1 VACHIPGAWNLQ
13 ILFFGLTISSSWA
26 NGHAT
31 PCRALLRALHKLGI
45 DVVFYEKDVPY
56 YARHRDF
63 DSCDY
68 CELILYKDWEAIRQ
82 NALRQAGAAD
92 IVLTAS
98 YLPEGAR
105 ISEELL
111 GLEGPLHVFY
121 DLDTP
126 ITLKRMQDAGVD
138 YLRADLIPQFDLY
151 LSFTGGRILRALE
164 QNFGARCALPLY
176 GCVDPDLYVHVDRE
190 QRFACDLSFMGT
202 YAPDR
207 ADCIRELFMGA
218 AERLPDQSF
227 LLAGSMYPTEWVWPG
242 GVKRVEHVAPSEHP
256 ALYSSSRATL
266 NLTRREMARSG
277 YCPSGRFFEAS
288 ACGTPLL
295 TDEWEGLES
304 FFNLEQE
311 LLVVRSTD
319 DVVRAL
325 QLPNADLLR
334 MAVRARER
342 TLDEHTGHQR
352 ARQLLAAC
360 EEARQTKTAIAETF
374 S

>member
-1 VACHIPGAWNLQ
+1 MAYHIPGARNLQ
-13 ILFFGLTISSSWA
+13 ILFFGLTISSSWG

-31 PCRALLRALHKLGI
+31 PYRALLRALHDQNI
-45 DVVFYEKDVPY
+45 NVVFYERDVPY

-68 CELILYKDWEAIRQ
+68 CELILYNDWETIRPS
-82 NALRQAGAAD
+82 ALRRAQASD

-111 GLEGPLHVFY
+111 GLEDPLHVFY

-126 ITLKRMQDAGVD
+126 ITLNRMQTGGID

-151 LSFTGGRILRALE
+151 LSFTGGNILRTLE
-164 QNFGARCALPLY
+164 QSFGARCALPLY
-176 GCVDPDLYVHVDRE
+176 GCVDPDLYVRVDR
-190 QRFACDLSFMGT
+190 QHRFACDLSFMGT

-207 ADCIRELFMGA
+207 ADCVREFFMAA
-218 AERLPDQSF
+218 AERLPHQSF
-227 LLAGSMYPTEWVWPG
+227 LLAGAMYPTEWAWPA
-242 GVKRVEHVAPSEHP
+242 GVKHMEHVAPSDHP

-266 NLTRREMARSG
+266 NLTRDEMARSG

-288 ACGTPLL
+288 ACCTPLL
-295 TDEWEGLES
+295 TDEWEGLDS

-325 QLPNADLLR
+325 ELPDADLER
-334 MAVRARER
+334 MARRARER
-342 TLDEHTGHQR
+342 TLDEHTGRQR
-352 ARQLLAAC
+352 AKQLLAAC
-360 EEARQTKTAIAETF
+360 EEARQAKSAIAETF